1 VQVQLLPET
10 TGVQVLTADA
20 ASWLGKLVMVTS
32 VPNMLNGT
40 ISETGKVPVTVIVW
54 VLDGLLDPGS
64 RSPVT
69 VASVTTGAG
78 RVTAKVEVAL
88 PAPWVAVTR
97 YAPTGRFAGTTVDQ
111 VPSADSGIVAMKADD
126 DNDAR

>member
-1 VQVQLLPET
+1 LLPET

-32 VPNMLNGT
+32 VPNMLNGA
-40 ISETGKVPVTVIVW
+40 ISETGKVPVTVMVW
-54 VLDGLLDPGS
+54 VLAGLLDPGS

-78 RVTAKVEVAL
+78 RVAATVEVAL
-88 PAPWVAVTR
+88 PAP
-97 YAPTGRFAGTTVDQ
+97 
-111 VPSADSGIVAMKADD
+111 
-126 DNDAR
+126 